1 MALTIAN
8 VKKISA
14 SIAAA
19 VASVEEEFGITI
31 DLGTPSGR
39 GNEKEVVMTIAESE
53 EAPKKTSGKT
63 GGKSGGKK
71 PATTKQQATS
81 EEDRL
86 VELGLIPTLIGKVVT
101 LTSQKTGDKQKAKI
115 VSTTRSARMPLKAIL
130 KESGKEVSLP
140 LNVLPK
146 AAFSKAAPKT
156 TGKAGGKTTG
166 KAAAAGGAKAP
177 RRGGKVTPKGKVAR
191 RTSASK

>member
-71 PATTKQQATS
+71 TTTTKQATS

-86 VELGLIPTLIGKVVT
+86 VELGLIPNLIGKVVT

-146 AAFSKAAPKT
+146 AAFSKAAPKASPKT
-156 TGKAGGKTTG
+156 TGKAGSKTP
-166 KAAAAGGAKAP
+166 ANGGAKAP

-191 RTSASK
+191 RNSASK

>member
-71 PATTKQQATS
+71 TTTTKQATS

-86 VELGLIPTLIGKVVT
+86 VELGLIPNLIGKVVT

-146 AAFSKAAPKT
+146 AAFSKAAPK
-156 TGKAGGKTTG
+156 ASPKTTG
-166 KAAAAGGAKAP
+166 KATGKTPANGGAKAP

-191 RTSASK
+191 RNSASK

>member
-63 GGKSGGKK
+63 GGKKTT
-71 PATTKQQATS
+71 TTKQQATS

-86 VELGLIPTLIGKVVT
+86 VELGLIPNLIGKVVT

-115 VSTTRSARMPLKAIL
+115 VSTSRSARMPLKAIL

-146 AAFSKAAPKT
+146 AAFSKAAPKAAPKS
-156 TGKAGGKTTG
+156 TGKAGSKTP
-166 KAAAAGGAKAP
+166 ANGGAKAP

-191 RTSASK
+191 RNSASK

>member
-39 GNEKEVVMTIAESE
+39 GSEKEVVMTIAESE

-71 PATTKQQATS
+71 PATTKQATS

-115 VSTTRSARMPLKAIL
+115 VSTSRSARMPLKAIL

-156 TGKAGGKTTG
+156 TGKAGGKTTA
-166 KAAAAGGAKAP
+166 KTPANGGAKAP

-191 RTSASK
+191 RNSAAK